1 MRADDTTGR
10 TQLPVP
16 DSMPLGGGL
25 AVGLVASL
33 CCGGG
38 LIFGAIG
45 LGAFYSA
52 LGVSQYIPHALAGG
66 AILIALTNW
75 LYYRNKAVRRLAGQ
89 THCDCADLRREML
102 LSGLLG
108 LIMMAMSFVF
118 LEWLNHALV
127 NAGHFMAHH
136 RYSGAVIPGVP
147 NAHLAYLAATLLVL
161 PLLAILPLLPKS
173 REVKS

>member
-38 LIFGAIG
+38 LIFGTIG

-52 LGVSQYIPHALAGG
+52 LGVSQYIPHALAAG
-66 AILIALTNW
+66 AILIALTN
-75 LYYRNKAVRRLAGQ
+75 
-89 THCDCADLRREML
+89 
-102 LSGLLG
+102 
-108 LIMMAMSFVF
+108 
-118 LEWLNHALV
+118 
-127 NAGHFMAHH
+127 
-136 RYSGAVIPGVP
+136 
-147 NAHLAYLAATLLVL
+147 
-161 PLLAILPLLPKS
+161 
-173 REVKS
+173 